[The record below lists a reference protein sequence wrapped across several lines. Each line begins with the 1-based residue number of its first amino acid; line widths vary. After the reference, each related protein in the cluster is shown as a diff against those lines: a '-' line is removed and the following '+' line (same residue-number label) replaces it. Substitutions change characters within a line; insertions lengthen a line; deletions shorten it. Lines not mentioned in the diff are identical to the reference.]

1 MGICSKERIQTNK
14 RVGRDKEEEEMI
26 EGLIKLSGC
35 LFIGGIGLGL
45 IFVFTM
51 LLMVLTKDFLKKMNE
66 R

>member
-1 MGICSKERIQTNK
+1 
-14 RVGRDKEEEEMI
+14 VGRDKEEEEMI
-26 EGLIKLSGC
+26 DGLIKLSGC